1 MSVGERESEDLWQAG
16 REKRGAMMLRMR
28 QRLLAIR
35 AKEPRDCGK
44 KHVLAAR
51 GGEENVSSF
60 FRPVR
65 TTFGSAVL
73 GPSLS
78 PSTRWKGPW
87 QVVNQR
93 EQPTGH
99 GCRIFSC

>member
-1 MSVGERESEDLWQAG
+1 MGERESEDLWQAG

-51 GGEENVSSF
+51 GGEEMYLRFFDPFGRRSAPLSSVLLC
-60 FRPVR
+60 RPAPVGR
-65 TTFGSAVL
+65 
-73 GPSLS
+73 
-78 PSTRWKGPW
+78 
-87 QVVNQR
+87 
-93 EQPTGH
+93 GH
-99 GCRIFSC
+99 GK